1 MPARTFD
8 RGDFGMMVRKQER
21 EYIREQEEKRIHEE
35 ELKNL
40 RNDITILR
48 ADVYSILYLLYK
60 FIKKP
65 DAPDFDTFYLNR
77 FKQNITVPCDEEK
90 IYKCME

>member
-1 MPARTFD
+1 MN
-8 RGDFGMMVRKQER
+8 
-21 EYIREQEEKRIHEE
+21 EE
-35 ELKNL
+35 ELKEL

-65 DAPDFDTFYLNR
+65 NSLDFDTFYKSR
-77 FKQNITVPCDEEK
+77 FCGSLREK
-90 IYKCME
+90 IDKVME